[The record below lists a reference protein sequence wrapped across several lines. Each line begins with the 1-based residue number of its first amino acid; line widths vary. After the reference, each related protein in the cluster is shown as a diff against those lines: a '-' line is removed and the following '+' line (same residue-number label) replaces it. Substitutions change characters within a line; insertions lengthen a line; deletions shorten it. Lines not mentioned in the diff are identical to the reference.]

1 MTMNAVQDPET
12 PRGPWILL
20 TDDSPTVCTMLTRL
34 ASKMGYQT
42 RELHN
47 FLELPRLL
55 RENPPR
61 VVVLDLERPG
71 GLSGPA
77 IGRFIRQYEAQRIPI
92 IVFSSLPN
100 EVRHSV
106 CQEINAEA
114 TLGKQEDLNELG
126 AIIQR
131 LVRPNFGRLN

>member
-1 MTMNAVQDPET
+1 MNAVQDPDS

-34 ASKMGYQT
+34 ATQMGYQT

-55 RENPPR
+55 RTNPPR

-77 IGRFIRQYEAQRIPI
+77 IGRFIRQYESQRIPI

-100 EVRHSV
+100 DVRNNI
-106 CQEINAEA
+106 CREISAEA
-114 TLGKQEDLNELG
+114 TLGKQENINELG
-126 AIIQR
+126 VIIRR
-131 LVRPNFGRLN
+131 LVERSGSSLH